1 MNLIMKDHAN
11 TSAWIKF
18 VADDYARRVNCRPQ
32 PKRRVLTGTI
42 TTATAPAANR
52 LVAMAVMAGLL
63 TILLAALP
71 PTA

>member
-1 MNLIMKDHAN
+1 MNLIMKDRAN
-11 TSAWIKF
+11 TSAWIKS
-18 VADDYARRVNCRPQ
+18 VTNDYARRVNCRSL
-32 PKRRVLTGTI
+32 PKRRVLARTA
-42 TTATAPAANR
+42 ATAPAANR